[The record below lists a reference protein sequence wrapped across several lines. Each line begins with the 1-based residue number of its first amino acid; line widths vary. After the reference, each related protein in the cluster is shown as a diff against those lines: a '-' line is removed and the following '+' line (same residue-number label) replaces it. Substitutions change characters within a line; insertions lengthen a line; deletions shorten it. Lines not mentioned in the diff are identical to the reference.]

1 MMPPLPPAGAGQ
13 GTSSQIA
20 LEVVVNL
27 YAAFAV
33 LFVARGVLLVGSVDG
48 RVWIG
53 RTIYRFTDPIVAPLR
68 LLPGADRTFIGQY
81 SLADLTLLAV
91 ITLIPLG
98 LSLRGG
104 RVGAAS
110 DGRL

>member
-1 MMPPLPPAGAGQ
+1 MMRPLPSTDSGQ

-27 YAAFAV
+27 YAAIAV
-33 LFVARGVLLVGSVDG
+33 LVVARSVLLIGAVDG

-53 RTIYRFTDPIVAPLR
+53 RFVYRFTDPIVAPLR
-68 LLPGADRTFIGQY
+68 LLPESNRAFAGQF

-91 ITLIPLG
+91 TILIPLG
-98 LSLRGG
+98 LSLRRGTAESPSMT
-104 RVGAAS
+104 RF
-110 DGRL
+110 